1 MIDWYRDSI
10 FYHIYPIG
18 FCGAPKVNN
27 QDVTVNRIKKIEEW
41 IPHMKSMHVNALYL
55 GPIFDSSTHGY
66 DTKDYKKIDRRLGTN
81 EDFKKVC
88 DELHKN
94 NIKIILDGVFNH
106 VGREFWA
113 FKDLIK
119 NKEKSKYINW
129 FQNIRFGNEIYKGDG
144 FSYEG
149 WNGHYSLVKL
159 NIMNPEVQNYLFS
172 CIAFWID
179 EFDIDG
185 IRLDAADYMDRN
197 FFRSLRS
204 FCDSKKKL
212 WLMGEVIHGDYK
224 LWANENMLNATT
236 NYECY
241 KGIYSSHNEK
251 NYFEIA
257 YSINRQK
264 GDYAI
269 YKDLDLYN
277 FVDNHDVDRIVN
289 KLNKKEYLE
298 NVYTLLFTMP
308 GIPSIYYGSEWGI
321 EGIKHTDTDEDLRPN
336 LDLDNIISDNKE
348 IFEHI
353 KRLGAIRD
361 KSNALRR
368 GEYKQVLIRNEQ
380 YAFKRFLNDES
391 IYVLLNLSENPS
403 LLEFEVKDRGSLK
416 DELTGDVIKVQN
428 NKVSILLKPF
438 KGMILK

>member
-1 MIDWYRDSI
+1 
-10 FYHIYPIG
+10 
-18 FCGAPKVNN
+18 
-27 QDVTVNRIKKIEEW
+27 
-41 IPHMKSMHVNALYL
+41 
-55 GPIFDSSTHGY
+55 
-66 DTKDYKKIDRRLGTN
+66 
-81 EDFKKVC
+81 
-88 DELHKN
+88 
-94 NIKIILDGVFNH
+94 
-106 VGREFWA
+106 
-113 FKDLIK
+113 
-119 NKEKSKYINW
+119 
-129 FQNIRFGNEIYKGDG
+129 
-144 FSYEG
+144 
-149 WNGHYSLVKL
+149 
-159 NIMNPEVQNYLFS
+159 MNPEVQNYLFS
-172 CIAFWID
+172 CIAYWVD

-204 FCDSKKKL
+204 FCDSKKEL

-224 LWANENMLNATT
+224 LWANENMLDTTT

-241 KGIYSSHNEK
+241 KGIYSSHNDK

-257 YSINRQK
+257 YAINRQN

-308 GIPSIYYGSEWGI
+308 GIPSIYNGSEWGI
-321 EGIKHTDTDEDLRPN
+321 EGIKHNNTDEDLRPDLN
-336 LDLDNIISDNKE
+336 LGNIVSDNKE
-348 IFEHI
+348 IFDHI
-353 KRLGAIRD
+353 KRLGTIRN
-361 KSNALRR
+361 KSKALRR
-368 GEYKQVLIRNEQ
+368 GQYKQIVIRNEQ

-403 LLEFEVKDRGSLK
+403 LLEFEVKDRECLK

-428 NKVSILLKPF
+428 NKVTILLKPF